1 MPRTAP
7 DLLASTG
14 FCSENRN
21 GINDSKAADDR
32 VIDVLERGRSG
43 EGKVH
48 NVDDF
53 NYVEGG
59 KIDFSILSGV
69 CEKIH

>member
-1 MPRTAP
+1 MCQR
-7 DLLASTG
+7 
-14 FCSENRN
+14 
-21 GINDSKAADDR
+21 
-32 VIDVLERGRSG
+32 RGGSG
-43 EGKVH
+43 EGEVP

-59 KIDFSILSGV
+59 KIDFPILSGV